1 MFSFREFGKSI
12 EELIKGWYEHT
23 QSVLEQSSDLGFA
36 REHFIENVLRS
47 FMPKSVVIGSGE
59 IVDGEGQRSGQQD
72 VIIYRADF
80 PILTSFTPVNTYL
93 IEGVIATIEVKSNL
107 STGSPNG
114 LAAAFKGVQGVRSL
128 ERRAVAV
135 EGETEHIER
144 IKRIHTVKS
153 YVVGYAGCQMGDFLL
168 QHYVMSA
175 NSVDWLVPH
184 LVYQPGACILLD
196 DGFEQIED
204 EVSVDL
210 DRDQPQIV
218 LCEGDTFAVFLRH
231 LLRAVLLSTGGLVA
245 EFPGI
250 EAKLLYGL
258 EHYFEL
264 RPRVECK
271 RVPPE
276 RPNRV

>member
-1 MFSFREFGKSI
+1 M
-12 EELIKGWYEHT
+12 
-23 QSVLEQSSDLGFA
+23 
-36 REHFIENVLRS
+36 
-47 FMPKSVVIGSGE
+47 
-59 IVDGEGQRSGQQD
+59 
-72 VIIYRADF
+72 
-80 PILTSFTPVNTYL
+80 TSFTPINTYL

-114 LAAAFKGVQGVRSL
+114 LAAAFKGVQGVR
-128 ERRAVAV
+128 
-135 EGETEHIER
+135 
-144 IKRIHTVKS
+144 
-153 YVVGYAGCQMGDFLL
+153 
-168 QHYVMSA
+168 
-175 NSVDWLVPH
+175 
-184 LVYQPGACILLD
+184 
-196 DGFEQIED
+196 
-204 EVSVDL
+204 SVDL